1 MNYRVIFTEN
11 ALEDMDSIV
20 EYLIIHLRNKQAASH
35 FVDSVENGKSILSN
49 SADSFQLCLNS
60 KLQSMGYRKLNLEK
74 TKYFLLYRIE
84 NSAVF
89 VDGIYHQLQ
98 DYENKIK

>member
-1 MNYRVIFTEN
+1 
-11 ALEDMDSIV
+11 
-20 EYLIIHLRNKQAASH
+20 
-35 FVDSVENGKSILSN
+35 
-49 SADSFQLCLNS
+49 
-60 KLQSMGYRKLNLEK
+60 MGYRKLNLEK